1 MRVGS
6 QLRQTYSSPVGEM
19 QAIDEANLET
29 EIEAE
34 YDAIDVN
41 SQV

>member
-1 MRVGS
+1 
-6 QLRQTYSSPVGEM
+6 M

-34 YDAIDVN
+34 YDAIEVN
-41 SQV
+41 SQVNNQDDLFFS